1 MSRILTISSDCH
13 AGLRPGEY
21 REYVDPQHRKAYDDE
36 VAVLLEQMKGA
47 VNPFMVDEFAK
58 EWESGKEEG
67 LKGAW
72 DSELRN
78 AALDADGVVAEVVF
92 PDGLTEGN
100 SPPLGAG
107 LALRTD
113 CDPKLQL
120 AGARAH
126 NRWMADFCSLA
137 PERRAGLAVVPI
149 LQDIDAALAEIEWA
163 AKAGLR
169 GGIMIPAL
177 WREHPAYH
185 HPRYEPIWAACAD
198 LNMPIHTHVAAAPDL
213 EEQPGSLGIYL
224 TEVVWWSVR
233 PMWFLIWSGVFER
246 HPNLKFLISEGGV
259 DWAPSLLKMMDQ
271 RYTTNRTNAK
281 MGDFHANLSMKPS
294 EYFDRNCWLGSFLTR
309 DEVEARHD
317 IGVGNLMWTSDY
329 PHPEGTWP
337 ESENRIIE
345 AFKGI
350 PADETR
356 AMLGGNAAEVF
367 GFDVDALAPITERV
381 GPEAAALGGG

>member
-13 AGLRPGEY
+13 AGLQPGRY
-21 REYVDPQHRKAYDDE
+21 REYLDAKHRKTYDDQ
-36 VAVLLEQMKGA
+36 VAEQVAQFEAAAKS
-47 VNPFMVDEFAK
+47 FMVDEFAE
-58 EWESGKEEG
+58 EWERGKEEG
-67 LKGAW
+67 LTGAW
-72 DSELRN
+72 DSDRRN
-78 AALDADGVVAEVVF
+78 AALDADSVVGEVVF
-92 PDGLTEGN
+92 PDGLTGGN

-113 CDPKLQL
+113 CDPELQL
-120 AGARAH
+120 AGAHAH
-126 NRWMADFCSLA
+126 NRWVADFCSLA
-137 PERRAGLAVVPI
+137 PERRAGLAIVPI
-149 LQDIDAALAEIEWA
+149 LHDIAAAVAEIEWA

-169 GGIMIPAL
+169 GGILIPSL
-177 WREHPAYH
+177 WAPLPGYH

-213 EEQPGSLGIYL
+213 EQHPGSLGIYL

-246 HPNLKFLISEGGV
+246 HPKLKFLVSEGGA

-281 MGDFHANLSMKPS
+281 MGNFHENLTMKPS
-294 EYFDRNCWLGSFLTR
+294 EYFERNCWVGTFLTR
-309 DEVEARHD
+309 DEVLARHD
-317 IGVGNLMWTSDY
+317 VGIGNLMWTSDY

-337 ESENRIIE
+337 DSRNLIIE

-350 PADETR
+350 PEYETR

-367 GFDVDALAPITERV
+367 GFDIDALAPITERV
-381 GPEAAALGGG
+381 GPEIAILADV